1 MEERFECDNMMR
13 GTNLQ
18 IILLVSYTKYGFGD
32 KKESVTK
39 NITCIL
45 WEYRII

>member
-1 MEERFECDNMMR
+1 MEERFDYDNMMR

-32 KKESVTK
+32 KKGVS
-39 NITCIL
+39 NQ
-45 WEYRII
+45 EYYLHPLGI